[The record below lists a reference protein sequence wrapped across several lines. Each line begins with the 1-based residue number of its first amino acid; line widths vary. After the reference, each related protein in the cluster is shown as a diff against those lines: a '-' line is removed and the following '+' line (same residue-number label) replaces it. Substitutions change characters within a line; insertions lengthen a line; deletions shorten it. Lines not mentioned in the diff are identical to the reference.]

1 MTKKTK
7 KNPLGAGRKEK
18 VTENVVQKLKS
29 YFMQGHTDI
38 EACLLVGISRGTL
51 NNYCKKNPEFYTIKE
66 ELKHKPAA
74 IARNVVNKA
83 IQEGDKDM
91 AKWYLER
98 KKKDEFSTRS
108 ETVGKDGGA
117 IISEVRQISQEEITK
132 RADEMRQA

>member
-1 MTKKTK
+1 MAKKTK
-7 KNPLGAGRKEK
+7 TNPLGAGAKTKMTDET
-18 VTENVVQKLKS
+18 VEKLKQ
-29 YFMQGHTDI
+29 YFMQGHTKI
-38 EACLLVGISRGTL
+38 EACILANIDRGTL
-51 NNYCKKNPEFYTIKE
+51 HNYCKKYPEFSTLIE
-66 ELKHKPAA
+66 ELREKPTA
-74 IARNVVNKA
+74 IARNIVNKSL
-83 IQEGDKDM
+83 QEGDKDM